1 MVESYGKAMNPV
13 IISTKGLFQSPRA
26 LGSTTADAISQK
38 TRFADLPL
46 QARLLLA
53 VPRVRGRLP
62 KAPIAERY
70 VLDALGRIIDAGPE
84 RHQTIVAVNL
94 LAEALLTPG
103 PLSESPEQTDGQWLS
118 SVENLVLCVLC
129 KVRSGNQKEAAQ
141 LTKHW
146 LTKSSVES
154 FNAAT
159 VALCNSECFK
169 RAGPHVF
176 TPSWSGAAARGTS
189 LTCRSVSYVNEL
201 SLGELLLLNAIRLRM
216 RTLRYAGIGNRVVPM
231 LREHLALPQIESLL
245 DALLVESLQY
255 SANSTDVRCFCSKAI
270 SVNEAQFLDAVAA
283 MSTGDNELVTQQ
295 LKSWLPIS
303 SVERLRARLEE
314 FQSIVQNIGT
324 AIPLREW
331 DFAELA
337 NCSQHHKQCEHINEP
352 PMIH

>member
-1 MVESYGKAMNPV
+1 MNPV
-13 IISTKGLFQSPRA
+13 IISTKGLFQSPRV

-62 KAPIAERY
+62 KAPLAERY

-84 RHQTIVAVNL
+84 RRQTIVAVNL

-103 PLSESPEQTDGQWLS
+103 PLSETPEQVDGQWLS

-176 TPSWSGAAARGTS
+176 TPSWSGTAARGTRS
-189 LTCRSVSYVNEL
+189 TCRSVSYVNEL
-201 SLGELLLLNAIRLRM
+201 SLGELLLLNAMRLRM
-216 RTLRYAGIGNRVVPM
+216 RTLPFAGIGNRVVPM
-231 LREHLALPQIESLL
+231 LREHLALPRIECLL
-245 DALLVESLQY
+245 DGLLVESLQY
-255 SANSTDVRCFCSKAI
+255 SVNPPDIRCLCSKVI
-270 SVNEAQFLDAVAA
+270 SVNEAQYLDAIAVF
-283 MSTGDNELVTQQ
+283 STGDNELATRQ

-303 SVERLRARLEE
+303 SAERLKARMGE
-314 FQSIVQNIGT
+314 FQSIVQSIGT
-324 AIPLREW
+324 VIPLREW
-331 DFAELA
+331 DLGELA
-337 NCSQHHKQCEHINEP
+337 NCSQHYKDCEHINEP